1 MCNLLF
7 QIKTDTTSIIN
18 DANEVAFISYWF
30 WIALCEFAFIIYL
43 IIRLKSKKSKLA
55 FSDLGK
61 ESVKNAKTQSID
73 MENLMDSINGAR
85 TLYKELSR
93 KCHPDRFVNTP
104 KEKIAQ
110 EIFQEIT
117 KNQRNFEKLTLLK
130 EKAINSLNI
139 NF

>member
-1 MCNLLF
+1 
-7 QIKTDTTSIIN
+7 
-18 DANEVAFISYWF
+18 
-30 WIALCEFAFIIYL
+30 
-43 IIRLKSKKSKLA
+43 
-55 FSDLGK
+55 
-61 ESVKNAKTQSID
+61 

-117 KNQRNFEKLTLLK
+117 KNQRNFEKLKLLK